1 MKTIV
6 LNTALGAVSEYDWQF
21 QSITPTH
28 AGDAAG
34 LFALG
39 GDDDAGL
46 PIQAELKTARK
57 VWDTTLKKSIAAV
70 YLSLWGAG
78 DAAVTVHGATGQWRY
93 TFPVRASGVS
103 RALVG
108 RGIRENYLAL
118 SLENIAGAAFS
129 LDRIELLDQASRSRR
144 I

>member
-1 MKTIV
+1 MTTIV

-46 PIQAELKTARK
+46 PIQAQLKTARK
-57 VWDTTLKKSIAAV
+57 VWDTTLKKSIAAI
-70 YLSLWGAG
+70 YLSMWGAG
-78 DAAVTVHGATGQWRY
+78 EAALTVHGATGSWRY
-93 TFPVRASGVS
+93 TFPVLPSGVS

-108 RGIRENYLAL
+108 RGVRENYLAL

-129 LDRIELLDQASRSRR
+129 LDRIELLDKASSSRR